1 MGIDI
6 RRAIYAATIAN
17 KKNGSPTEDLHRILF
32 GKEFDINENYLSD
45 TKKSLDSTI
54 EEDIATVA
62 YKGAEKPYES
72 PNRDAK
78 VAFLI
83 QFPAQ
88 YYVHK
93 NIYKHLTRD
102 AEFVVDTRT
111 IRKNVSSWQ
120 DFLHRFARF
129 LDKEGVHYRFF
140 SSSRHDAVDL
150 AKFFAQYE
158 TIVSHSYLP
167 KWVRDGSVGVK
178 KLVRVMY
185 GHAKDA
191 YDFGPW
197 LADYDL
203 ALNYGSYSQK
213 LSSNFVPGMIVGNPK
228 FDDWISNENVP
239 VQIPG
244 LNPRKNTV
252 LYLPTHGNLS
262 SLEWFLPVAAD
273 IASKYNLIIKPHHFT
288 VNLEPARKKI
298 LESFS
303 KAGAILID
311 DFSDTL
317 PVIRIAD
324 AILLDNSGAIFEAVL
339 ARKPVVLFDFLDEN
353 FLDDLQWKDTRKRS
367 TTNWIRPLT
376 YENSIEQRIKKEPKI
391 CPGPVVRDTH
401 SIQGAIER
409 SIKDHSI
416 YRGTQDTL
424 CSQLFRK
431 VDGKAGFRAAK
442 AIKEITSV
450 PRVRRRPSFLEA
462 AFRTE
467 SIRKELYNSAGRDF
481 VYSIADSYLNLT
493 PLKETMYPYAP
504 SIKKVQYSIVVPTY
518 NRAEQLKQCIEAL
531 ETQPAV
537 KALEGEILI
546 IDDASAD
553 NTQIAMR
560 ELIRSTTHSMI
571 RYVRLKR
578 NCGPGY
584 ARNVGILLARGE
596 YICFTDDDVVV
607 TDKWLSTI
615 RMEFEN
621 NPEIAGVGGW
631 KIPRTESMPLL
642 VRFKYM
648 EDLQRHSLMS
658 AQKGT
663 AFFATIAGD
672 TASMCYHKSAL
683 IDVGGFNPRFSL
695 PGAPAHEDW
704 ELKSRIHQKLYALL
718 YTPRLLVHHRHAA
731 TLSEF
736 IRRSYTTGWGFF
748 LLARVHPHIHEKTY
762 FFMTHPIPAL
772 ANDWKW
778 ISALQISFWSKLA
791 FLGIS
796 MLRIF
801 VYKASKYIAIIEILD
816 NKSGTKE
823 R

>member
-6 RRAIYAATIAN
+6 RRAISAATIAN

-32 GKEFDINENYLSD
+32 GKEFDINENHLGAA
-45 TKKSLDSTI
+45 KKSLNSII
-54 EEDIATVA
+54 EEDISTAA
-62 YKGAEKPYES
+62 YNAAEKHYGS
-72 PNRDAK
+72 PNREAK
-78 VAFLI
+78 IAFLI

-93 NIYKHLTRD
+93 NVYKHLAND

-167 KWVRDGSVGVK
+167 KWVQDGSIGVK

-213 LSSNFVPGMIVGNPK
+213 LSSNFVHGVIVGNPR
-228 FDDWISNENVP
+228 FDDWISNGNAP
-239 VQIPG
+239 MQIPG
-244 LNPRKNTV
+244 LNPRKKTV

-273 IASKYNLIIKPHHFT
+273 IASKYNLIIKPHHFS

-303 KAGAILID
+303 KVGAILID

-317 PVIRIAD
+317 PVIRLAD

-339 ARKPVVLFDFLDEN
+339 ARKPVVLFDFMNKD
-353 FLDDLQWKDTRKRS
+353 FLDDVQWKDTRKRR

-376 YENSIEQRIKKEPKI
+376 YEGSIEQRIKKEPKI
-391 CPGPVVRDTH
+391 CPGPVVRDIH

-416 YRGTQDTL
+416 YKGAQYTL

-431 VDGKAGFRAAK
+431 VDGRAGFRAAK
-442 AIKEITSV
+442 AIKKITST

-531 ETQPAV
+531 QAQPAV
-537 KALEGEILI
+537 KALEGAILI
-546 IDDASAD
+546 IDDESED
-553 NTQIAMR
+553 DTRMAMR
-560 ELIRSTTHSMI
+560 ELIRTTTHSMV
-571 RYVRLKR
+571 RYIRLKR

-596 YICFTDDDVVV
+596 YICFSDDDVIVP
-607 TDKWLSTI
+607 DRWLSTI

-621 NPEIAGVGGW
+621 HPEVAGVGAW
-631 KIPRTESMPLL
+631 RIPNTNTNPLL
-642 VRFKYM
+642 
-648 EDLQRHSLMS
+648 
-658 AQKGT
+658 
-663 AFFATIAGD
+663 
-672 TASMCYHKSAL
+672 
-683 IDVGGFNPRFSL
+683 
-695 PGAPAHEDW
+695 
-704 ELKSRIHQKLYALL
+704 LL
-718 YTPRLLVHHRHAA
+718 LT
-731 TLSEF
+731 
-736 IRRSYTTGWGFF
+736 
-748 LLARVHPHIHEKTY
+748 
-762 FFMTHPIPAL
+762 
-772 ANDWKW
+772 
-778 ISALQISFWSKLA
+778 
-791 FLGIS
+791 
-796 MLRIF
+796 
-801 VYKASKYIAIIEILD
+801 
-816 NKSGTKE
+816 
-823 R
+823 